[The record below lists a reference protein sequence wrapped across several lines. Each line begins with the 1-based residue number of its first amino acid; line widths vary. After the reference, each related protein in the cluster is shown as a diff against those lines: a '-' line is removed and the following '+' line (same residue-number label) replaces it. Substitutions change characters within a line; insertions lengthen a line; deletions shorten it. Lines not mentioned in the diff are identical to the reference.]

1 MDQATFVEI
10 AFESAK
16 DEYTDFAV
24 YKRLSELRFR
34 TREFSKTL
42 RRLAGMEYRHY
53 LLWKKYCP
61 GRKPT
66 VNRVT
71 VYMIVVLRYLLGV
84 TFAVRYLER
93 NEKKTIAKYKDLASM
108 IPSKDKK
115 QYNGMIADEQEHEVK
130 LSDFNEPQLKY
141 ISFIVLG
148 LADALVEIAGIHA
161 GSLGIYNSTELAGFA
176 GIIAGAAASIAM
188 ASAAYAQAKTGFK
201 GSAALSAVYTGLSYF
216 VTAVILATPYF
227 LTRVMIDALGA
238 SLFFA
243 ILLIAFISFYS
254 AVISG
259 AEFKKDFIEITA
271 IMLGATAALYLLGT
285 AIRILTGVSI

>member
-1 MDQATFVEI
+1 MDQATFADV
-10 AFESAK
+10 AFESAR

-34 TREFSKTL
+34 TREFSRTL
-42 RRLAGMEYRHY
+42 RRLSGMEYRHY
-53 LLWKKYCP
+53 VLWKKYCP

-66 VNRVT
+66 ISRVT
-71 VYMIVVLRYLLGV
+71 VYLIIVLRYLLGV

-93 NEKKTIAKYKDLASM
+93 NEKKTIKKYKDLASM
-108 IPSKDKK
+108 IPAKDKK
-115 QYNGMIADEQEHEVK
+115 QFNAMIADEQEHEVK
-130 LSDFNEPQLKY
+130 LSDFNEPHIKY

-161 GSLGIYNSTELAGFA
+161 GSLGIYDSTELAGFA

-201 GSAALSAVYTGLSYF
+201 GSAALSAVYTGVSYF

-227 LTRVMIDALGA
+227 LTKVMVDALGA

-243 ILLIAFISFYS
+243 VLLIAFISFYG

-259 AEFKKDFIEITA
+259 ATFKKDFIEITS
-271 IMLGATAALYLLGT
+271 IMFGATIALYLLGT
-285 AIRILTGVSI
+285 AIRYLTGITI